1 MDIRISGIGN
11 IKLAELE
18 ARLSAYLNAGA
29 PEPVL
34 EGTPEQRRAIWQLVA
49 SRGDQQMKALAAHYL
64 EKISDS

>member
-18 ARLSAYLNAGA
+18 AHLSAYLNAGA

-49 SRGDQQMKALAAHYL
+49 SRGDRQMKALAAYYL
-64 EKISDS
+64 EKIADS